1 MKLKKML
8 AGARD
13 MDTVEVMAEDTEVM
27 AEDTVVTARVI
38 TGENTVNT
46 TYI

>member
-13 MDTVEVMAEDTEVM
+13 MDTVEVMAEDT
-27 AEDTVVTARVI
+27 VVTARVI
-38 TGENTVNT
+38 TGENAVNT
-46 TYI
+46 TYIY

>member
-13 MDTVEVMAEDTEVM
+13 MDIVEVM
-27 AEDTVVTARVI
+27 AEDTVVIARVII
-38 TGENTVNT
+38 TGENVVNT